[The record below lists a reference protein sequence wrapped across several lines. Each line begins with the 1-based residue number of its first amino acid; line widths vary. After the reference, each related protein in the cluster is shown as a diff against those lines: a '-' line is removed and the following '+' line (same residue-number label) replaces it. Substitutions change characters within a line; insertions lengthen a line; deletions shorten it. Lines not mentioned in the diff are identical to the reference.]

1 MRVENALRNWPR
13 QSPIVSIENAQP
25 SSRRATWKLPTVGN
39 VFVRLPSGN
48 LLLMGSR
55 QVIENKIGDAGKPVY
70 LWNGRRVMHLNG
82 AQHEF
87 VLYDSSKYNAR

>member
-1 MRVENALRNWPR
+1 
-13 QSPIVSIENAQP
+13 
-25 SSRRATWKLPTVGN
+25 
-39 VFVRLPSGN
+39 
-48 LLLMGSR
+48 MGSR
-55 QVIENKIGDAGKPVY
+55 QVIENKIGDAGKPIY

>member
-1 MRVENALRNWPR
+1 
-13 QSPIVSIENAQP
+13 
-25 SSRRATWKLPTVGN
+25 
-39 VFVRLPSGN
+39 
-48 LLLMGSR
+48 
-55 QVIENKIGDAGKPVY
+55 